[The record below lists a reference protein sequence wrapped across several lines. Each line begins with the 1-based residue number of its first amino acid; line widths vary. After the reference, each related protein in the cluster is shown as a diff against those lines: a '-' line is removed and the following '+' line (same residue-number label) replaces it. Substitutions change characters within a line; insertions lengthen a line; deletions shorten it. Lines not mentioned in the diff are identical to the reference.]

1 MDVCRDDASIS
12 IPRRTALVRI
22 QDEQRRFT
30 SNCVTYARDGAQKL
44 GPRVTVSGNAFDKCV
59 RTLSGGSDSTR
70 TLAFPP
76 TIRSVENCVFHRST
90 TLLSITLN
98 EGLEELGTLEPTADS

>member
-1 MDVCRDDASIS
+1 MYVCRDDASIS

-30 SNCVTYARDGAQKL
+30 RNCVTYARDGARKL
-44 GPRVTVSGNAFDKCV
+44 GPRVTVSGNAFDRRV
-59 RTLSGGSDSTR
+59 WTLSGGSDSAR

-76 TIRSVENCVFHRST
+76 TIRDVAEKVFYNAN
-90 TLLSITLN
+90 TLLSVKLN
-98 EGLEELGTLEPTADS
+98 EGLEELGI